1 MSPEGNEHF
10 DGNQRVIWMAE
21 CGCEPTAAETPEQRR
36 ILKIA
41 LGLNAT
47 MFIVGVTAGVIARSS
62 GLIADGL
69 DMLADATA
77 YAIAL
82 AAVGRTGLF
91 KADAARM
98 SGWILLLLG
107 VGVLGDVGRRILTG
121 EPPEGWIMIAVASVA
136 LVVNANVLRML
147 SRQRS
152 EEVHFRATVIF
163 TRVDVIANM
172 AVILSGV
179 TVILTGFRYIDLL
192 VGAAIGAYVIRESLE
207 ILGEAREARSNAG

>member
-1 MSPEGNEHF
+1 MT
-10 DGNQRVIWMAE
+10 E
-21 CGCEPTAAETPEQRR
+21 CGCEPTAADTPEQRR

-47 MFIVGVTAGVIARSS
+47 MFVVGVAAGVIARSS

-82 AAVGRTGLF
+82 LAVGRTGLF
-91 KADAARM
+91 KAKAARV
-98 SGWILLLLG
+98 SGLVLFVLG
-107 VGVLGDVGRRILTG
+107 VGVFGDVGRRMLTG

-136 LVVNANVLRML
+136 LIVNANVLRML
-147 SRQRS
+147 RKQRS
-152 EEVHFRATVIF
+152 HEVHFRATVIF

-172 AVILSGV
+172 AVILSGI
-179 TVILTGFRYIDLL
+179 TVIATGFRYVDLA
-192 VGAAIGAYVIRESLE
+192 VGAAIGAYIIKEALE
-207 ILGEAREARSNAG
+207 ILDQARAAKEANS